1 MSGKNKCKILKEI
14 RQKIAQE
21 NDIAYVTSECKYQGN
36 CSGTCPRCE
45 AELQYL
51 ENELKKRQQKGIR
64 IALTGVAA
72 ALVVSAGG
80 CVAIKQAEKAVE
92 EILDSKLQGLVA
104 PLDDDFQ

>member
-14 RQKIAQE
+14 RQKIADE
-21 NDIAYVTSECKYQGN
+21 NDIAYVTSECKYQGE

-72 ALVVSAGG
+72 ALVISVGG
-80 CVAIKQAEKAVE
+80 CVVVKEAEKAVE
-92 EILDSKLQGLVA
+92 KFLNSQTQGMVA
-104 PLDDDFQ
+104 ALDDDFQ

>member
-14 RQKIAQE
+14 RQKIADE
-21 NDIAYVTSECKYQGN
+21 NDIAYVTSECKYQGE

-64 IALTGVAA
+64 IALAGVAA
-72 ALVVSAGG
+72 AVVVSAGG
-80 CVAIKQAEKAVE
+80 CVAVRQAEKAVE
-92 EILDSKLQGLVA
+92 KFLNSQTQGMVAALDN
-104 PLDDDFQ
+104 DFQ

>member
-21 NDIAYVTSECKYQGN
+21 NDIAYVTSECKYQGE

-72 ALVVSAGG
+72 ALVVSVGG
-80 CVAIKQAEKAVE
+80 CVAVKEAGKAVE
-92 EILDSKLQGLVA
+92 ELLDSKVQGLVA

>member
-14 RQKIAQE
+14 RQKIADE
-21 NDIAYVTSECKYQGN
+21 NDIAYVTSECKYQGE

-72 ALVVSAGG
+72 ALVISVGG
-80 CVAIKQAEKAVE
+80 CVAVKEAEKAVE
-92 EILDSKLQGLVA
+92 KFLNSQTQGMVA
-104 PLDDDFQ
+104 ALDDDFQ